1 MRASKEANMAKR
13 GGAALGVVLSQGRR
27 RILRGIAAAILIA
40 LSQHP
45 RATANERVE
54 RVDAAVVFLVDVSG
68 SMDVEEQAIVRHSH
82 AQALLS
88 ADVLGLLA
96 TRRFAF
102 AYVEF
107 ATHAAVRVDWTLIDS
122 AAAAQAFVARVVAPG
137 VSVEREST
145 SISAGMILADDLF
158 DALPWKADRLV
169 VDVVGDGANNTRP
182 ALAPARQRL
191 LERGAVINGVPLTI
205 RPAQAG
211 LEHIYRDVIGGE
223 GSFYIPLHAGES
235 EVHETGGMLGMQ
247 RFPGLPSVL
256 RQKLLR
262 ELL

>member
-1 MRASKEANMAKR
+1 MAER
-13 GGAALGVVLSQGRR
+13 SGAVRNFPGSISGRTVL
-27 RILRGIAAAILIA
+27 LAIAAVIFSA
-40 LSQHP
+40 LAQPSS
-45 RATANERVE
+45 ATANEREENVA

-68 SMDVEEQAIVRHSH
+68 SMDFEEQAIVRRSH
-82 AQALLS
+82 AQAIASPEVLDLLK
-88 ADVLGLLA
+88 
-96 TRRFAF
+96 TRSFAF

-107 ATHAAVRVDWTLIDS
+107 ATHAAVRVGWTLVDS
-122 AAAAQAFVARVVAPG
+122 DAAALTFVARVVAPG
-137 VSVEREST
+137 VSVKHEST
-145 SISAGMILADDLF
+145 SISAGMILADELF
-158 DALPWKADRLV
+158 DALPWQADRLV

-191 LERGAVINGVPLTI
+191 LERGVVINGVPLTI

-211 LEHIYRDVIGGE
+211 LEHIYRDVIGGD